1 MMWYDSSPRLRDRII
16 ALFSNGMT
24 YTAQELTTQFKQA
37 PYSFS
42 ASAIYKEL
50 SLLVE
55 SGAVLR
61 INRRYRLSV
70 PWLYDMIAYW
80 ENALASMEKNL
91 SLHDL
96 LPEPHTRHI
105 IRVKEHKQAD
115 RLWSQ
120 IISAIIATGGEPV
133 TYQALEHRWWPLLHR
148 DLGRQYRQ
156 VMKAKQITS
165 FCVIAGNTYLDREF
179 VRLFPQKPSRCVVS
193 PRFSKDMPPFLTVCG
208 DYIIRSRY
216 PDVFRQELDQYFR
229 SIKSVREIA
238 YADIQHLFR
247 STGII
252 TCIVEHN
259 PRKAAR
265 LIRKFREMFSASG
278 D

>member
-1 MMWYDSSPRLRDRII
+1 MWYDSSPRLRDRII
-16 ALFSNGMT
+16 ALLTNGMT
-24 YTAQELTTQFKQA
+24 HTAQELTVLYSQA

-42 ASAIYKEL
+42 ASAVYKEL

-55 SGAVLR
+55 SGAVIR

-80 ENALASMEKNL
+80 ENSLTNVEKSL
-91 SLHDL
+91 SHHDI
-96 LPEPHTRHI
+96 LPDPFTRQV
-105 IRVKEHKQAD
+105 IRVKEHKHAD

-120 IISAIIATGGEPV
+120 VISAIIASGADPV

-165 FCVIAGNTYLDREF
+165 FCVIAGNTPLDREF
-179 VRLFPQKPSRCVVS
+179 VRLFPQKPSRCIIS
-193 PRFSKDMPPFLTVCG
+193 PRFFRDLPPFSTVCG

-216 PDVFRQELDQYFR
+216 PEIFRRELDQYFR
-229 SIKSVREIA
+229 SIKNVREIA

-247 STGII
+247 SPGTI
-252 TCIVEHN
+252 TCFIEHN
-259 PRKAAR
+259 PPKAKR
-265 LIRKFREMFSASG
+265 LIRKFREKFSVS
-278 D
+278 DD